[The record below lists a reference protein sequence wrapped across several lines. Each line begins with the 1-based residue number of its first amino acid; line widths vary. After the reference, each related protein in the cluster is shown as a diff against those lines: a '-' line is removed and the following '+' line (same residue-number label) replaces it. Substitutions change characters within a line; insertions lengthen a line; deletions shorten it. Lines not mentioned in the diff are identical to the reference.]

1 MAAPPNF
8 EEGQSTYRPPRFN
21 GQYYGW
27 WKTRIHNFIMAEDS
41 ELWDVICD
49 GPYVPTKKVGYPPVT
64 MSKTRKE
71 YNDANR
77 RTMEKNFRA
86 KKILVCGIG
95 PDEYKRISACQS
107 AKEIWKALNKLV
119 RKILSVLPSSWES
132 KVNAITEAKDLQAL
146 TIDKLVGNIKTY
158 EMKKKKDSERREPK
172 KEKNLLFKAE
182 GNESSEEDSKRNPVP
197 DKCFKRKN
205 VANNIVKQALVT
217 WGDSSSESEEE
228 TDAGGRSMMV
238 VESEANEYDS
248 IFALMAHSDNDED
261 DEVNYRDVQRN
272 QKSYSPKNSYDKDY
286 LTIELGDV
294 EQIRDDLVVCVV
306 ALKETID
313 NLENEKKVLIEK
325 ITSVEH
331 ERDDLVVTVV
341 DLKETIE
348 NFSKEKDASVEKVTV
363 IEQERDDLLIVIVDL
378 REIIEELG
386 AECRLRNSEKGKRQL
401 QAELKRVKNDLE
413 KSLKW
418 TWSSE
423 VITSMDPNL
432 LGFLNLTCDL
442 IVEGTTKGSSQ
453 QWFMDSGY
461 SKHMTENTMDF
472 LSLKALQ
479 GRSVSFGNGKK
490 GGDLSY
496 LKAVDDD
503 AELWHKRLGHASF
516 SLLNKL
522 IQKDLVRGLPMSK
535 FKEHKWIAKNF
546 WAEAINTACYLVNKC
561 MIGSLLN
568 KTPYELLNG
577 RKPKLTHLR
586 IFECKC
592 YVLNNGKDQLGKFD
606 AKSDEGIFLGYSS
619 QTKAYK
625 IYNKRTQY
633 VEESVHVIF
642 GESYP
647 SCEKINKDDQD
658 REPLLVTSEVID
670 MTNGKADM
678 MSQVKEPSEANAVS
692 SSPARDEPGVD
703 T

>member
-1 MAAPPNF
+1 
-8 EEGQSTYRPPRFN
+8 
-21 GQYYGW
+21 
-27 WKTRIHNFIMAEDS
+27 MAEDS

-158 EMKKKKDSERREPK
+158 EMKKKKD
-172 KEKNLLFKAE
+172 N
-182 GNESSEEDSKRNPVP
+182 
-197 DKCFKRKN
+197 
-205 VANNIVKQALVT
+205 
-217 WGDSSSESEEE
+217 
-228 TDAGGRSMMV
+228 
-238 VESEANEYDS
+238 
-248 IFALMAHSDNDED
+248 
-261 DEVNYRDVQRN
+261 
-272 QKSYSPKNSYDKDY
+272 DKDY

-386 AECRLRNSEKGKRQL
+386 AECRLRNSEKGK
-401 QAELKRVKNDLE
+401 
-413 KSLKW
+413 S
-418 TWSSE
+418 
-423 VITSMDPNL
+423 
-432 LGFLNLTCDL
+432 
-442 IVEGTTKGSSQ
+442 
-453 QWFMDSGY
+453 
-461 SKHMTENTMDF
+461 
-472 LSLKALQ
+472 
-479 GRSVSFGNGKK
+479 
-490 GGDLSY
+490 GDLSY

-535 FKEHKWIAKNF
+535 FKEH
-546 WAEAINTACYLVNKC
+546 
-561 MIGSLLN
+561 
-568 KTPYELLNG
+568 
-577 RKPKLTHLR
+577 
-586 IFECKC
+586 
-592 YVLNNGKDQLGKFD
+592 KDQLGKFD